1 MSMPTCG
8 KRALARF
15 LCIYFVTDGFLGKLR
30 VMKKFYVKAVLF
42 WLVLLVLAIFNAM
55 VREMTYKPVL
65 EPYLGMWAHQLSSL
79 TGVLL
84 FYLAIRWFLRRVQER
99 YVDRDLMLIGLV
111 WVVLTVVFETG
122 MSLYLRGLSMSDVLQ
137 AYYFWRGETWI
148 WVLVALFIMPL
159 LIGRKMGRVDKK

>member
-1 MSMPTCG
+1 VSMPTCG

-15 LCIYFVTDGFLGKLR
+15 LSVYFVIDRFLDKLR
-30 VMKKFYVKAVLF
+30 VMKKFYIKAVLF
-42 WLVLLVLAIFNAM
+42 WLVLLVLAIFNAV

-122 MSLYLRGLSMSDVLQ
+122 MSLYLRGLSIGDMLQ
-137 AYYFWRGETWI
+137 AYYFWKGETWI
-148 WVLVALFIMPL
+148 WVLVALLTMPL
-159 LIGRKMGRVDKK
+159 LIGRKMGGVNRE

>member
-1 MSMPTCG
+1 M
-8 KRALARF
+8 
-15 LCIYFVTDGFLGKLR
+15 
-30 VMKKFYVKAVLF
+30 
-42 WLVLLVLAIFNAM
+42 
-55 VREMTYKPVL
+55 
-65 EPYLGMWAHQLSSL
+65 
-79 TGVLL
+79 
-84 FYLAIRWFLRRVQER
+84 
-99 YVDRDLMLIGLV
+99 IGLV